1 MVVSILLGLILV
13 IGLLFWLGSRIGV
26 GRSRLAITREGVYF
40 PVVSGYNLMRV
51 EYEFPRDF
59 EGEYNLLF
67 IPFQQWQQR
76 EVNTWIPAAQ
86 QLEREMPGLVYYE
99 LPTIYEL
106 PGFSRTFINE
116 GMRAGIPDQTARE
129 RTITLYLDKESF
141 KEALAIQDEATITLL
156 LVDSEGEILWREKGE
171 FSATKLDDLQG
182 ILTDLE

>member
-1 MVVSILLGLILV
+1 MFVSILLGSILA

-26 GRSRLAITREGVYF
+26 GKSRLAITQEGTHF

-51 EYEFPRDF
+51 EYEFPQDF
-59 EGEYNLLF
+59 EGSYNLLF

-76 EVNTWIPAAQ
+76 QVNTWIPAAQ
-86 QLEREMPGLVYYE
+86 ELEREKQGLIYYE
-99 LPTIYEL
+99 FPTIYEL

-141 KEALAIQDEATITLL
+141 KDALAIKDEETITVL
-156 LVDSEGEILWREKGE
+156 LVNSDGEILWREKGE
-171 FSATKLDDLQG
+171 FSAAKLDDLRG
-182 ILTDLE
+182 ILNDLE